1 MRVRFLHHS
10 DAIVHEEANG
20 RRTAP
25 RSLTATDRQRIG
37 DWLNRYSDILEQ
49 GAKTNHGE
57 ADLLALGREIADWL
71 DGAERWLSGLL
82 RPGAARPL
90 EIEFVAED
98 PEQDGASDFL
108 SLPWEILATAKGF
121 LAADATL
128 GFCPIRRVGI
138 AAPSRPPADDHAL
151 TILFLSA
158 TPQGESELWVEQEE
172 VAILKSAGRLP
183 LDLVVEDGGTLDD
196 LRERLSLEWPVE
208 VLHLS
213 CHGLAGRDGT
223 PPMLALE
230 DELGACDA
238 IDPVVFLDA
247 LGPDRRPRL
256 LFLSAC
262 ETAADAAGVDPFI
275 LPMMAAGQPAAIG
288 WAGSVYDSN
297 ASAFAA
303 ALYQRIAGG
312 DRLEAAAFSARRAML
327 APPNGQNRLPHWH
340 LARLFLSGDG
350 GGALC
355 RPRARR
361 RQRPFDH
368 AESRFFGNNR
378 KVPVVGRTG
387 FVGRRR
393 EVQRALRVLRDRPR
407 GCAGLLLHGA
417 GHLGKS
423 SLAARIADRMTGHE
437 PAVVYGACDI
447 DSVWEA
453 LAVARPGFNDRLG
466 LDPAV
471 LRGRPDA
478 IHAAMRRVLEGPL
491 RDEPVLLVLDDF
503 EQCLDLSATGR
514 PTVKV
519 AALPVLEALLRAFVE
534 SSGDSALLITCR
546 FRFALAE
553 RLKGTLEE
561 IPLHPFDTGTRLK
574 QATSRLRDCKS
585 GDLADDLLER
595 CMEAAR
601 GNPGLQDLLIA
612 LALSAPDKAERAVAA
627 LDGWLAGTERPD
639 DAECAER
646 LDHLM
651 LDTLWECVDA
661 DGRRLLRAVAGIELP
676 LPLPALSVLARHV
689 GMADAAFDRLLSLSV
704 FDLFRDVV
712 EPDRPAA
719 AACHLLTPRIV
730 ALESMTETET
740 ADIAR
745 ALLPA
750 LFLEWEDDGKRP
762 FEADVVL
769 TELALRAGD
778 RNVLQAAAHHTIC
791 YLIETHRY
799 RRAAEM
805 GRCSIML
812 IEGGGLSPPVQL
824 LRQVARATLLTGDAG
839 FAHKCLGRAM
849 ERLSEVAGSN
859 DLGGIRTEYA
869 RLLAQDGK
877 PEQALEVFNI
887 NLELYRDQGNK
898 RSCAIVLGEIARL
911 KANRG
916 FVVEALSLYDEAL
929 SLVNELGDMQGRAV
943 TLGEIARLKANR
955 GYLDDALSL
964 YHEILEIVTDLGD
977 VQGRSV
983 ILGDI
988 ARLKTNVGCWD
999 DALSLYQE
1007 ILEIVNDIGDAQGQ
1021 AVALGDIARLK
1032 AKRGFTDEALSL
1044 HQERLAIVSKLGDV
1058 WARAAALGD
1067 IARLKADRGFVDEAL
1082 SLHEEGL
1089 AIYQQLGDVR
1099 SRAVTLGDIARLTA
1113 ARGFVDEALS
1123 LQGEKLE
1130 VVTDLGDIRS
1140 RAVTLGDI
1148 ARLKAGRGFVD
1159 EALTLHHERLAIYEQ
1174 LGDVQSRA
1182 VALGDIAR
1190 LRAGLGFVDEALSLH
1205 DERLAIYEQLSD
1217 LDGQANCRWS
1227 RAILRL
1233 DKPEIEDGE
1242 FESALEDLIFSYRIL
1257 KEIGQ
1262 ADGIATVGFDLA
1274 QLLEAFEQYGE
1285 ARAIANR
1292 SLEIYIQLRWT
1303 NAAETVQEF
1312 IANLPS
1318 D

>member
-1 MRVRFLHHS
+1 MRVRFLH
-10 DAIVHEEANG
+10 DGDGLLPEKANG
-20 RRTAP
+20 RRSAP
-25 RSLTATDRQRIG
+25 RPLGAADRQRIG
-37 DWLNRYSDILEQ
+37 DWLNRYAAILED
-49 GAKTNHGE
+49 GAAKDSGE
-57 ADLLALGREIADWL
+57 SALLALGREIADWL
-71 DGAERWLSGLL
+71 DGPERWLSSLL

-98 PEQDGASDFL
+98 PEQEGASDFL
-108 SLPWEILATAKGF
+108 ALPWEILATAKGF

-128 GFCPIRRVGI
+128 GFCPIRRVGVA
-138 AAPSRPPADDHAL
+138 AAPRPPADDHAL

-213 CHGLAGRDGT
+213 CHGLAGRDGD

-230 DELGACDA
+230 DELGVCAP
-238 IDPVVFLDA
+238 IDPAAFLDA
-247 LGPDRRPRL
+247 LGPDHRLRL

-312 DRLEAAAFSARRAML
+312 DRLEAAVASARRALL
-327 APPNGQNRLPHWH
+327 APPNGQDRLPHWH

-378 KVPVVGRTG
+378 RVPAVGRTG

-393 EVQRALRVLRDRPR
+393 EVQRALRVLRDRRR

-447 DSVWEA
+447 DSVWKA
-453 LAVARPGFNDRLG
+453 LAVARPGFDDRLG
-466 LDPAV
+466 LDPAA
-471 LRGRPDA
+471 LRERPEA
-478 IHAAMRRVLEGPL
+478 IHAAMRRVLDGPL

-561 IPLHPFDTGTRLK
+561 IPLHPFDAGTRLK
-574 QATSRLRDCKS
+574 QAASRLRDRKA
-585 GDLADDLLER
+585 GDVADDLLDR
-595 CMEAAR
+595 CLEAAR

-612 LALSAPDKAERAVAA
+612 LALSAPEKAERAVAA

-639 DAECAER
+639 DAQCAER

-661 DGRRLLRAVAGIELP
+661 DGRQLLRAVAGIELP

-719 AACHLLTPRIV
+719 APCHLLAPRIA
-730 ALESMTETET
+730 ALEPLTEAES
-740 ADIAR
+740 ADFAR

-750 LFLEWEDDGKRP
+750 LFAEWEDDGTRP
-762 FEADVVL
+762 YEADVVL
-769 TELALRAGD
+769 AGLAVRAGD
-778 RNVLQAAAHHTIC
+778 AGVLRVVAAKAIYC
-791 YLIETHRY
+791 LIEMNQF
-799 RRAAEM
+799 RRAAQL
-805 GRCSIML
+805 GKRAILL
-812 IEGGGLSPPVQL
+812 INGSGLLPPLQL
-824 LRQVARATLLTGDAG
+824 LRYAANVSGLTGNIEFARQCLSQAMGRLNKDA
-839 FAHKCLGRAM
+839 AP
-849 ERLSEVAGSN
+849 N
-859 DLGGIRTEYA
+859 DVSTIRTEYA
-869 RLLAQDGK
+869 RLLVKIGELD
-877 PEQALEVFNI
+877 QAMEIFTA
-887 NLELYRDQGNK
+887 NLELHHK
-898 RSCAIVLGEIARL
+898 
-911 KANRG
+911 
-916 FVVEALSLYDEAL
+916 
-929 SLVNELGDMQGRAV
+929 
-943 TLGEIARLKANR
+943 
-955 GYLDDALSL
+955 LDD
-964 YHEILEIVTDLGD
+964 V
-977 VQGRSV
+977 R
-983 ILGDI
+983 
-988 ARLKTNVGCWD
+988 
-999 DALSLYQE
+999 
-1007 ILEIVNDIGDAQGQ
+1007 
-1021 AVALGDIARLK
+1021 
-1032 AKRGFTDEALSL
+1032 
-1044 HQERLAIVSKLGDV
+1044 ERAI
-1058 WARAAALGD
+1058 
-1067 IARLKADRGFVDEAL
+1067 
-1082 SLHEEGL
+1082 
-1089 AIYQQLGDVR
+1089 
-1099 SRAVTLGDIARLTA
+1099 
-1113 ARGFVDEALS
+1113 
-1123 LQGEKLE
+1123 
-1130 VVTDLGDIRS
+1130 
-1140 RAVTLGDI
+1140 TLGDI
-1148 ARLKAGRGFVD
+1148 ARLKASRGSVEEALTLHEERLVIYKKIGEVQERAITLGDIAHLKASQGSVEEALALHEEELAIYVEIGKRRLQAITLGDIARLKASSGFVD
-1159 EALTLHHERLAIYEQ
+1159 EALALHEERLAILLEI
-1174 LGDVQSRA
+1174 G
-1182 VALGDIAR
+1182 
-1190 LRAGLGFVDEALSLH
+1190 
-1205 DERLAIYEQLSD
+1205 D
-1217 LDGQANCRWS
+1217 LDEQANCRWS

-1233 DKPEIEDGE
+1233 SKTDIGVEQVKPVV
-1242 FESALEDLIFSYRIL
+1242 EDLTFAYQTLTNLGRV
-1257 KEIGQ
+1257 
-1262 ADGIATVGFDLA
+1262 DGIAVVGFDLA
-1274 QLLEAFEQYGE
+1274 RLMAKVGLYRE
-1285 ARAIANR
+1285 AREIAER
-1292 SLEIYIQLRWT
+1292 SLEIFNKLRW
-1303 NAAETVQEF
+1303 AKEVDMVQKF
-1312 IANLPS
+1312 LISLSKN
-1318 D
+1318 

>member
-1 MRVRFLHHS
+1 MRVRFLH
-10 DAIVHEEANG
+10 DGDGLLLEEADG
-20 RRTAP
+20 RRSAP
-25 RSLTATDRQRIG
+25 RPLVAGDRQRIG
-37 DWLNRYSDILEQ
+37 DWLNRYAEILED
-49 GAKTNHGE
+49 GAGKDGGE
-57 ADLLALGREIADWL
+57 SALLALGREIADWL
-71 DGAERWLSGLL
+71 DGPERWLSSLL

-98 PEQDGASDFL
+98 PEQDGASGFL
-108 SLPWEILATAKGF
+108 SLPWEILATARGF

-138 AAPSRPPADDHAL
+138 AAAPRPPADDHAL
-151 TILFLSA
+151 IILFLSA

-213 CHGLAGRDGT
+213 CHGLAGRDGD

-230 DELGACDA
+230 DELGVCAPINPA
-238 IDPVVFLDA
+238 AFLDA
-247 LGPDRRPRL
+247 LGPDHRPRL

-275 LPMMAAGQPAAIG
+275 LPMMAAGQQAAIG

-312 DRLEAAAFSARRAML
+312 DRLEAAVASARRTLL
-327 APPNGQNRLPHWH
+327 APPNGQDRLPHWH

-447 DSVWEA
+447 DSVWKA
-453 LAVARPGFNDRLG
+453 LAVARPGFDDRLG
-466 LDPAV
+466 LDPAA

-561 IPLHPFDTGTRLK
+561 IPLHPFDAGTRLK
-574 QATSRLRDCKS
+574 QAASRLRDRKA
-585 GDLADDLLER
+585 GEVADDLLDR

-639 DAECAER
+639 DGECAER

-676 LPLPALSVLARHV
+676 LPVPALSVLARHV

-712 EPDRPAA
+712 EPNRPAA
-719 AACHLLTPRIV
+719 APCHLLAPRIV
-730 ALESMTETET
+730 ALAPLTEAEA
-740 ADIAR
+740 ADLAR
-745 ALLPA
+745 VLLPG
-750 LFLEWEDDGKRP
+750 LFAEWEDDGKRP

-769 TELALRAGD
+769 ADLAVRAGD
-778 RNVLQAAAHHTIC
+778 AGVLRVVAGYAVYHS
-791 YLIETHRY
+791 IETHQY
-799 RRAAEM
+799 RRAARL
-805 GRCSIML
+805 GRRAVLL
-812 IEGGGLSPPVQL
+812 IDAAGLSPPLQL
-824 LRQVARATLLTGDAG
+824 LRHTADAAMTTGDVGFARQCLSQAMNMLTGIDDPDDVG
-839 FAHKCLGRAM
+839 SVRA
-849 ERLSEVAGSN
+849 
-859 DLGGIRTEYA
+859 EYA
-869 RLLAQDGK
+869 RLMIQDGK
-877 PEQALEVFNI
+877 IDQAMEIFVR
-887 NLELYRDQGNK
+887 NLELFKKQKDV
-898 RSCAIVLGEIARL
+898 RS
-911 KANRG
+911 
-916 FVVEALSLYDEAL
+916 
-929 SLVNELGDMQGRAV
+929 QAV
-943 TLGEIARLKANR
+943 T
-955 GYLDDALSL
+955 
-964 YHEILEIVTDLGD
+964 
-977 VQGRSV
+977 
-983 ILGDI
+983 
-988 ARLKTNVGCWD
+988 
-999 DALSLYQE
+999 
-1007 ILEIVNDIGDAQGQ
+1007 
-1021 AVALGDIARLK
+1021 LGDIARLK
-1032 AKRGFTDEALSL
+1032 AS
-1044 HQERLAIVSKLGDV
+1044 
-1058 WARAAALGD
+1058 
-1067 IARLKADRGFVDEAL
+1067 RGFVDEAL
-1082 SLHEEGL
+1082 SLHEEAL
-1089 AIYQQLGDVR
+1089 KIYEDLGNVR
-1099 SRAVTLGDIARLTA
+1099 SRALTLGDIAHLKA
-1113 ARGFVDEALS
+1113 SRGLVDEALV
-1123 LQGEKLE
+1123 LYE
-1130 VVTDLGDIRS
+1130 
-1140 RAVTLGDI
+1140 
-1148 ARLKAGRGFVD
+1148 
-1159 EALTLHHERLAIYEQ
+1159 ERLAIFCDI
-1174 LGDVQSRA
+1174 GDVRQRA
-1182 VALGDIAR
+1182 MTLGAI
-1190 LRAGLGFVDEALSLH
+1190 AGLKATRGFVNEGTPPPSAAL
-1205 DERLAIYEQLSD
+1205 
-1217 LDGQANCRWS
+1217 
-1227 RAILRL
+1227 
-1233 DKPEIEDGE
+1233 
-1242 FESALEDLIFSYRIL
+1242 
-1257 KEIGQ
+1257 
-1262 ADGIATVGFDLA
+1262 
-1274 QLLEAFEQYGE
+1274 
-1285 ARAIANR
+1285 
-1292 SLEIYIQLRWT
+1292 
-1303 NAAETVQEF
+1303 
-1312 IANLPS
+1312 
-1318 D
+1318 